1 MTFQPTNSGENNL
14 CSYWEGDNNSYA
26 TGLTVSTTRKR
37 FHSISVHRKVGVGT
51 WLSLWHDYL
60 SLLRV
65 LALSMTLLVSE
76 SDTIHPN
83 EEWDYQKPNFN
94 VFLPRHKEVASY
106 FSESNSLELVLY
118 KHFRNIL
125 QPVRA
130 VRLRNKLLLQT
141 PWSLF
146 CKRERE

>member
-1 MTFQPTNSGENNL
+1 MTFQPTNSGKTICVPIEKETIIAML
-14 CSYWEGDNNSYA
+14 LGWQCPPPE
-26 TGLTVSTTRKR
+26 KR